1 MPIAWVRTT
10 RSNVAAGS
18 ATCIATDS
26 GIRVAACQ
34 AVPAADTADTTS
46 IAAIQIAGRRA
57 RRAMRVPPAEPT
69 ASPLMNAAAIV
80 ANA

>member
-1 MPIAWVRTT
+1 MT
-10 RSNVAAGS
+10 RSNVTAGS
-18 ATCIATDS
+18 ATCTATDR
-26 GIRVAACQ
+26 GICVAAYQ

-46 IAAIQIAGRRA
+46 IAVIQIAGRRA
-57 RRAMRVPPAEPT
+57 RRAMRVPIAEPI